1 MEHKNLYSERFPFGN
16 PQLRT
21 KDELWED
28 NFKLSA
34 DDSRFQVLWFLWECV
49 FVYLVTNHI

>member
-21 KDELWED
+21 NDELWED

-34 DDSRFQVLWFLWECV
+34 DESRFQVPCFMWECR
-49 FVYLVTNHI
+49 LLTL